1 MNDIPIHTIHTNG
14 TLLIHR
20 DFFWIFLVCF
30 SYKFYIINVENEI
43 FIMMGEFTP
52 FPIFNPC
59 SFLSNQ
65 EYIYYNSIS
74 LDLGFIL

>member
-1 MNDIPIHTIHTNG
+1 
-14 TLLIHR
+14 
-20 DFFWIFLVCF
+20 
-30 SYKFYIINVENEI
+30 
-43 FIMMGEFTP
+43 MMGEFTP